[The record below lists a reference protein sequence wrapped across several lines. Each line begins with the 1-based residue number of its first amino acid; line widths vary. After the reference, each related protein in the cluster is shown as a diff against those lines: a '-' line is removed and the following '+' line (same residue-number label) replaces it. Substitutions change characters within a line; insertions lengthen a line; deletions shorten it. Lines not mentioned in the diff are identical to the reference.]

1 MAKTSTVVD
10 QADNLR
16 RIVSGLKEKSEK
28 IIERSVRKSKRS
40 ARLIAV
46 TSGKGGVGKTSLTV
60 NLAIQLSCKG
70 YRVIVI
76 DGDLGLANVEVM
88 LGIVPK
94 YSLYELV
101 NSEKRL
107 SDIITEG
114 PAGIKFISGGTGIIE
129 MAGLEKQKFDKILFT
144 LTALDNYADFILIDT
159 GAGISRS
166 VTDFVLA
173 AQEVILVTNSEP
185 TSVTDAY
192 AILKIISVENR
203 DCRVKIIANM
213 VESPSEAEDIFG
225 RLNTA
230 AKKFLGTEIENL
242 GYLQRDSIVSKA
254 IKLQI
259 PFMLGYPRSLAAK
272 GVRQIAA
279 RLVENTEL
287 IKEPKG
293 VKQFLARIYTS
304 LSSS

>member
-1 MAKTSTVVD
+1 MAKTSPGID
-10 QADNLR
+10 QAENLR
-16 RIVSGLKEKSEK
+16 KIVSGLKERSEK
-28 IIERSVRKSKRS
+28 IIERSVRKTRKK

-60 NLAIQLSCKG
+60 NLAVQLGQRG

-94 YSLYELV
+94 YSMYELV
-101 NSEKRL
+101 NSQKRL
-107 SDIITEG
+107 SDIITDG

-129 MAGLEKQKFDKILFT
+129 MAGLERQKFDKILQS

-159 GAGISRS
+159 GAGITKD
-166 VTDFVLA
+166 VMKFVLA
-173 AQEVILVTNSEP
+173 VQEVILVTSSEP

-192 AILKIISVENR
+192 AVLKVISTGNTE
-203 DCRVKIIANM
+203 CRVKILTNM
-213 VESPSEAEDIFG
+213 VDSPSEARDIYA

-230 AKKFLGTEIENL
+230 AKKFLGTETENL
-242 GYLQRDSIVSKA
+242 GYLQKDSAVSKA
-254 IKLQI
+254 IKKQI
-259 PFMLGYPRSLAAK
+259 PFLLGYPKSPASK
-272 GVRQIAA
+272 GVREITE
-279 RLVENTEL
+279 RLIENTEL
-287 IKEPKG
+287 TREPEG
-293 VKQFLARIYTS
+293 VRQFLTRIYTT